1 VIGDRRDPVLLRT
14 DEDITALIAAC
25 PNEMHALVRT
35 LPLTGMRLEETAS
48 LERRQVD
55 FARKAITLERIKLA
69 TLAPCRC
76 RHRLSAHSERYQCAS
91 VPVRVLARRG

>member
-35 LPLTGMRLEETAS
+35 LPLTGMRLE
-48 LERRQVD
+48 
-55 FARKAITLERIKLA
+55 
-69 TLAPCRC
+69 
-76 RHRLSAHSERYQCAS
+76 
-91 VPVRVLARRG
+91 